1 MITPEEQ
8 EELMQLCWE
17 YQYGNL
23 SSRQAGRLEKLV
35 LQSDSVRD
43 FFIQYSGM
51 CANLE
56 WEGIVDPGPLGRS
69 SAYEPLSSSELKT
82 IPDHLGTAPAAP
94 DRRKVLSAILAFSIC
109 VLAAAYL
116 LTSSLLQNKAPRF
129 LARIIN
135 TKNAVWSEG
144 KQNWLNDDLLHAGDL
159 IHLSSGMIELET
171 ITGAKVI
178 LKGESHLTL
187 IQPDRFM
194 LDQGNLFAHVPLQSQ
209 GLTVDTPASRVVD
222 LGTSFGLIVT
232 PTRETEVHVLQGL
245 VRFDLLDEK
254 RQTTITQDL
263 SENMAVR
270 VRADS
275 REMTRFKSTPEL
287 FVQNLIPDQPQLIAH
302 WKLTDREHSQIAHDS
317 GEHLLHLN
325 ILDDHG
331 QSPFTGCQ
339 APQNIRSAAGPFET
353 QYHKLFRTLS
363 EQEASLFDMQRFT
376 IELWARNPNIKQ
388 QGDSD
393 TLFHYRNTNLH
404 STSQFNLFTDD
415 HSGILGFG
423 FLNTDNQYVSFQT
436 KKTILWEQDRW
447 YHIVFTYD
455 ANSAAPHD
463 SIVTL
468 TRTPEFSSRPDLQQ
482 TLTNIPDITPLTP
495 GGILAIGGSTL
506 TDISRHWGGD
516 ISDVR
521 FINGIPTR
529 YLKQQNFNKKQ

>member
-1 MITPEEQ
+1 MLTPEEQ
-8 EELMQLCWE
+8 EELMELCWE

-23 SSRQAGRLEKLV
+23 SSREAGRLEKLV
-35 LQSDSVRD
+35 LQSDSARD
-43 FFIQYSGM
+43 FFTQYSGM

-69 SAYEPLSSSELKT
+69 LNYEPLPSGELKT
-82 IPDHLGTAPAAP
+82 IPEHLGTTPAVP
-94 DRRKVLSAILAFSIC
+94 DRRKAISGILTFSIC
-109 VLAAAYL
+109 ILAVAYF
-116 LTSSLLQNKAPRF
+116 LTSSLLQKENPRY

-135 TKNAVWSEG
+135 TKNATWSEE
-144 KQNWLNDDLLHAGDL
+144 KQNWFPDDLLHAGDQ
-159 IHLSSGMIELET
+159 IHISSGMIELET

-178 LKGESHLTL
+178 LKGTSHLKL
-187 IQPDRFM
+187 IQPDQFL
-194 LDQGNLFAHVPLQSQ
+194 LDQGNLFAHVPPHSQ
-209 GLTVDTPASRVVD
+209 GLTVDTPTSRVVD
-222 LGTSFGLIVT
+222 LGTSFGLIVS
-232 PTRETEVHVLQGL
+232 PTHETEVHVLKGL
-245 VRFDLLDEK
+245 VRFDLLNADRE
-254 RQTTITQDL
+254 TTITRDL
-263 SENMAVR
+263 QENTAVR
-270 VRADS
+270 VQPDS
-275 REMTRFKSTPEL
+275 REMTRIKSTPEL
-287 FVQNLIPDQPQLIAH
+287 FVQNLTPDQPQLIAH
-302 WKLTDREHSQIAHDS
+302 WKLTERKASQIAHDS

-325 ILDDHG
+325 ILKSQG

-339 APQNIRSAAGPFET
+339 APQNIKSAAGPFET

-376 IELWARNPNIKQ
+376 IELWARNPNIRQ

-393 TLFHYRNTNLH
+393 TLFHYRNTTLH

-415 HSGILGFG
+415 HSGVLGFG
-423 FLNTDNQYVSFQT
+423 FLNSDNQYVSFHT
-436 KKTILWEQDRW
+436 KKHIPWEQNRW

-455 ANSAAPHD
+455 SNTAAPHD

-482 TLTNIPDITPLTP
+482 TLTKIPDITPLSP

-529 YLKQQNFNKKQ
+529 YLTHQSSTAK

>member
-1 MITPEEQ
+1 MLTPEER

-35 LQSDSVRD
+35 LQSDSARD

-69 SAYEPLSSSELKT
+69 SDYEPLPSGELKT
-82 IPDHLGTAPAAP
+82 IPDHLLTETVPP
-94 DRRKVLSAILAFSIC
+94 DRRIILSTILACTIC
-109 VLAAAYL
+109 ALAAAYL
-116 LTSSLLQNKAPRF
+116 LTSAFLQNKDPRV

-135 TKNAVWSEG
+135 IKNAVWSEG
-144 KQNWLNDDLLHAGDL
+144 KNNWQPDDVLRAGDQ
-159 IHLSSGMIELET
+159 IHLRSGIIELET
-171 ITGAKVI
+171 VTGAKVI
-178 LKGESHLTL
+178 LKGVSQLTL
-187 IQPDRFM
+187 IQPDQFM
-194 LDQGNLFAHVPLQSQ
+194 LNQGNLFAHVPLQSQ
-209 GLTVDTPASRVVD
+209 GLTVDTPSSRVVD

-232 PTRETEVHVLQGL
+232 PDRETEVHVLQGL

-263 SENMAVR
+263 TENTAVR
-270 VRADS
+270 VQADS
-275 REMTRFKSTPEL
+275 RKITRFKSTPEL
-287 FVQNLIPDQPQLIAH
+287 FVQNLVPDQPQLVAH
-302 WKLTDREHSQIAHDS
+302 WKLSDRETSQIAHDS

-325 ILDDHG
+325 ILEVHG
-331 QSPFTGCQ
+331 QSPFTGRP
-339 APQNIRSAAGPFET
+339 APQNIKSSAGPFET

-415 HSGILGFG
+415 HSGRMGFG
-423 FLNTDNQYVSFQT
+423 FLNSDNQYVSFHT
-436 KKTILWEQDRW
+436 KKNIPWEQDRW

-455 ANSAAPHD
+455 SNTSAAHD
-463 SIVTL
+463 SIVTF
-468 TRTPEFSSRPDLQQ
+468 TRTPEFSSQPDLQQ
-482 TLTNIPDITPLTP
+482 TFINIADITPLTP

-521 FINGIPTR
+521 FINGIPAR
-529 YLKQQNFNKKQ
+529 YLKQQNFNKK

>member
-1 MITPEEQ
+1 MLTPEEQ

-35 LQSDSVRD
+35 LQSDSARD

-69 SAYEPLSSSELKT
+69 TDYEPLPSGELKT
-82 IPDHLGTAPAAP
+82 IPEFLETKPSAP
-94 DRRKVLSAILAFSIC
+94 DRRKALSAILAFSVCIF
-109 VLAAAYL
+109 AAVYL
-116 LTSSLLQNKAPRF
+116 LTSSLWQKENPRF

-135 TKNAVWSEG
+135 TKNTIWSEG
-144 KQNWLNDDLLHAGDL
+144 KPAWQPDDILHVGDQ
-159 IHLSSGMIELET
+159 IHLNAGIIELET

-178 LKGESHLTL
+178 LKGVSHLTL
-187 IQPDRFM
+187 VQADQFM
-194 LDQGNLFAHVPLQSQ
+194 LDEGNLFAHVPPQSQ
-209 GLTVDTPASRVVD
+209 GLTVDTPTSRVVD

-245 VRFDLLDEK
+245 VRFDLVNSSRE
-254 RQTTITQDL
+254 TTITRDL
-263 SENMAVR
+263 TENTAVR
-270 VRADS
+270 VQADS
-275 REMTRFKSTPEL
+275 RKMTRIISTPEL
-287 FVQNLIPDQPQLIAH
+287 FVQNIVPDQPRLIAH
-302 WKLTDREHSQIAHDS
+302 WKLNERETSQTAQDS
-317 GEHLLHLN
+317 GDNLLHLN
-325 ILDDHG
+325 ILNKQG
-331 QSPFTGCQ
+331 QSPFTGCP
-339 APQNIRSAAGPFET
+339 APQNITSAAGPFET

-363 EQEASLFDMQRFT
+363 EQEAALFDMRRFT

-393 TLFHYRNTNLH
+393 TLFHYRNTKLH

-415 HSGILGFG
+415 HSGTLGFG
-423 FLNTDNQYVSFQT
+423 FLDSDNRYVSFQT
-436 KKTILWEQDRW
+436 KKTVPWEQDRW

-455 ANSAAPHD
+455 ANTAAPHD
-463 SIVTL
+463 SIVSF

-482 TLTNIPDITPLTP
+482 TLTDIADITPLTP
-495 GGILAIGGSTL
+495 GGVLAIGGSTL

-521 FINGIPTR
+521 FINGIPAR
-529 YLKQQNFNKKQ
+529 YQRQQNSNSK

>member
-1 MITPEEQ
+1 MLTPEEQ

-23 SSRQAGRLEKLV
+23 TSRQASHLEKLV
-35 LQSDSVRD
+35 LQSDSARD

-69 SAYEPLSSSELKT
+69 SDYEPLPSGELKT

-109 VLAAAYL
+109 ILAAAYL
-116 LTSSLLQNKAPRF
+116 LTSSLLLNQAPRY
-129 LARIIN
+129 LVRIIN
-135 TKNAVWSEG
+135 TKNVVWSAG
-144 KQNWLNDDLLHAGDL
+144 KQNWRQDDLLHAGDL
-159 IHLSSGMIELET
+159 LHLSSGMIELET
-171 ITGAKVI
+171 ISGAKII

-187 IQPDRFM
+187 VQPDQFM
-194 LDQGNLFAHVPLQSQ
+194 LDQGNLFAHVPPQSQ

-232 PTRETEVHVLQGL
+232 PARETEVHVLKGL
-245 VRFDLLDEK
+245 VRFDLLDEN
-254 RQTTITQDL
+254 RQTTITRDL
-263 SENMAVR
+263 TENIAVR
-270 VRADS
+270 VQPDS
-275 REMTRFKSTPEL
+275 RKMTRIKSTPEL
-287 FVQNLIPDQPQLIAH
+287 FVQNLVPDQPQLIAH
-302 WKLTDREHSQIAHDS
+302 WKLSEPEASSIAHDS
-317 GEHLLHLN
+317 GEHQLHLK
-325 ILDDHG
+325 ILEDQG
-331 QSPFTGCQ
+331 QSPFAGCQ
-339 APQNIRSAAGPFET
+339 APQNITSAAGPFET
-353 QYHKLFRTLS
+353 QYHKLFRTFS

-415 HSGILGFG
+415 RSGILGFG
-423 FLNTDNQYVSFQT
+423 FLNTEDQYRSFHIE
-436 KKTILWEQDRW
+436 KRVPWDQDRW

-463 SIVTL
+463 SIVTF

-482 TLTNIPDITPLTP
+482 TLTNIPDIAPLTP

-506 TDISRHWGGD
+506 TDISRHWGGE

-521 FINGIPTR
+521 FINGIPAR
-529 YLKQQNFNKKQ
+529 YLQQRNSN